1 MILSYTLNTPIAHVF
16 ECLSDMQKF
25 CDAHPVIFKVD
36 SLGNNQYKFYEKIA
50 FVTFSYAVSIEK
62 TEPLTYVAMYSKV
75 QPGVYLNLY
84 FRLKTEGGITYVE
97 EQVDVKAP
105 IIIKQVFERILAN
118 AHKKMF
124 AKIGSL

>member
-1 MILSYTLNTPIAHVF
+1 MILQYTLSTPIAKVF

-25 CDAHPVIFKVD
+25 CNVHPVIFKVD

-62 TEPLTYVAMYSKV
+62 TEPVTLVAMYSKV

-84 FRLKTEGGITYVE
+84 FRLKEAGGLTYVE
-97 EQVDVKAP
+97 EEVKIKAP
-105 IIIKQVFERILAN
+105 IIIKQVFEQVLKG
-118 AHKKMF
+118 AHQKMF